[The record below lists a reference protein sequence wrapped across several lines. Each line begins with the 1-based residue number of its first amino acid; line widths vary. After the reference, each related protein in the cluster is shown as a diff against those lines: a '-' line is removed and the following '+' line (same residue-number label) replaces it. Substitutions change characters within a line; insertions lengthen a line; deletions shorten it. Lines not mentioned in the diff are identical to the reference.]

1 MNKLIVLIVLL
12 LVSFKSFSQNDT
24 IVSLKEPVA
33 KLVIK
38 DLVSYD
44 GLKIELKE
52 TVELLTLEQK
62 KVVLKDSVIGTLN
75 TKVLNLQDII
85 GKKDEQF
92 SLEREKS
99 KQLEKELKGQRR
111 KTFLYKVGTYVGVG
125 ATLILLGSSS
135 GN

>member
-1 MNKLIVLIVLL
+1 MRKQILLIILL

-111 KTFLYKVGTYVGVG
+111 KTFLYKVGTYVGAG
-125 ATLILLGSSS
+125 ALLVLFGTK
-135 GN
+135 

>member
-62 KVVLKDSVIGTLN
+62 KIVLKDSVISSLN
-75 TKVLNLQDII
+75 TKVFNLETII
-85 GKKDEQF
+85 SKKDEQF
-92 SLEREKS
+92 NLERQKS
-99 KQLEKELKGQRR
+99 DQLIKELKKEKR
-111 KTFLYKVGTYVGVG
+111 KTFFYKFGTYAAGVL
-125 ATLILLGSSS
+125 TFLYVTK
-135 GN
+135 

>member
-1 MNKLIVLIVLL
+1 MRKRILLIILL

-24 IVSLKEPVA
+24 IVSLREPVA

-38 DLVSYD
+38 DLIEGD
-44 GLKIELKE
+44 GTKIELIS
-52 TVELLTLEQK
+52 TLELLKLEQK

-111 KTFLYKVGTYVGVG
+111 KTFLYKVGTYIG
-125 ATLILLGSSS
+125 AGALLVLLGTK
-135 GN
+135 

>member
-1 MNKLIVLIVLL
+1 MRKRILLIILL

-24 IVSLKEPVA
+24 IVSLREPVA

-38 DLVSYD
+38 DLIEGD
-44 GLKIELKE
+44 GTK
-52 TVELLTLEQK
+52 VELISTLELLKLEQK

-75 TKVLNLQDII
+75 IKVLNLEDII

-99 KQLEKELKGQRR
+99 KQLEKELKRQRR
-111 KTFLYKVGTYVGVG
+111 KTFLYKVGTYIG
-125 ATLILLGSSS
+125 AGALLVLLGT
-135 GN
+135 N

>member
-1 MNKLIVLIVLL
+1 MRKRILLIILL

-24 IVSLKEPVA
+24 IVSLREPVA

-38 DLVSYD
+38 DLIEGD
-44 GLKIELKE
+44 GTK
-52 TVELLTLEQK
+52 VELISTLELLKLEQK

-75 TKVLNLQDII
+75 IKVLNLEDII

-92 SLEREKS
+92 DLEKEKS

-111 KTFLYKVGTYVGVG
+111 KTFLYKVGTYIG
-125 ATLILLGSSS
+125 AGALLVLLGT
-135 GN
+135 N

>member
-1 MNKLIVLIVLL
+1 MRKRILLIILL

-24 IVSLKEPVA
+24 IVSLREPVA

-38 DLVSYD
+38 DLIEGD
-44 GLKIELKE
+44 GTK
-52 TVELLTLEQK
+52 VELISTLELLKLEQK

-75 TKVLNLQDII
+75 IKVLNLEDII

-92 SLEREKS
+92 SLERDKS

-111 KTFLYKVGTYVGVG
+111 KTFLYKVGTYIG
-125 ATLILLGSSS
+125 AGALLVLLGT
-135 GN
+135 N

>member
-1 MNKLIVLIVLL
+1 MRKRILLIILL

-24 IVSLKEPVA
+24 IVSLREPVA

-38 DLVSYD
+38 DLIEGD
-44 GLKIELKE
+44 G
-52 TVELLTLEQK
+52 TRVELISTLELLKLEQK
-62 KVVLKDSVIGTLN
+62 KVLLKDSVIGTLN
-75 TKVLNLQDII
+75 IKVLNLEDII

-111 KTFLYKVGTYVGVG
+111 KTFLYKVGTYIG
-125 ATLILLGSSS
+125 AGALLVLLGT
-135 GN
+135 N

>member
-1 MNKLIVLIVLL
+1 MSKKILLIILL
-12 LVSFKSFSQNDT
+12 LVSFKSFSQTDT
-24 IVSLKEPVA
+24 IVSLREPVA

-38 DLVSYD
+38 DLITGD
-44 GLKIELKE
+44 GAKIELLS
-52 TVELLTLEQK
+52 TQELLKLEQK

-75 TKVLNLQDII
+75 VKIVNLQDII

-111 KTFLYKVGTYVGVG
+111 KTFLYKVGTYVGAG
-125 ATLILLGSSS
+125 ALLVLLGT
-135 GN
+135 N

>member
-1 MNKLIVLIVLL
+1 MRKRILLIILL

-24 IVSLKEPVA
+24 IVSLREPVA

-38 DLVSYD
+38 DLIEGD
-44 GLKIELKE
+44 GTK
-52 TVELLTLEQK
+52 VELISTLELLKLEQK
-62 KVVLKDSVIGTLN
+62 KVLLKDSVIGTLN
-75 TKVLNLQDII
+75 IKVLNLEDII

-111 KTFLYKVGTYVGVG
+111 KTFLYKVGTYIG
-125 ATLILLGSSS
+125 AGAILVLLGT
-135 GN
+135 N

>member
-1 MNKLIVLIVLL
+1 MRKRILLIILL

-24 IVSLKEPVA
+24 IVSLREPVA

-38 DLVSYD
+38 DLIEGD
-44 GLKIELKE
+44 GTKVELISTIELLK
-52 TVELLTLEQK
+52 LEQK

-75 TKVLNLQDII
+75 IKVLNLEDII

-111 KTFLYKVGTYVGVG
+111 KTFLYKVGTYIG
-125 ATLILLGSSS
+125 AGALLVLLGT
-135 GN
+135 N

>member
-1 MNKLIVLIVLL
+1 MRKRILLIILL

-24 IVSLKEPVA
+24 IVSLREPVA

-38 DLVSYD
+38 DLIEGD
-44 GLKIELKE
+44 GTKVELISTIELLK
-52 TVELLTLEQK
+52 LEQK

-75 TKVLNLQDII
+75 IKVLNLEDII

-99 KQLEKELKGQRR
+99 EQLEKELKRQRR
-111 KTFLYKVGTYVGVG
+111 KTFLYKVGTYIG
-125 ATLILLGSSS
+125 AGALLVLLGTQ
-135 GN
+135 

>member
-1 MNKLIVLIVLL
+1 MRKRILLIILL

-24 IVSLKEPVA
+24 IVSLREPVA

-38 DLVSYD
+38 DLIEGD
-44 GLKIELKE
+44 GTK
-52 TVELLTLEQK
+52 VELISTLELLKLEQK

-75 TKVLNLQDII
+75 IKVLNLEDII

-92 SLEREKS
+92 SLEREKA

-111 KTFLYKVGTYVGVG
+111 KTFLYKVGTYIG
-125 ATLILLGSSS
+125 AGALLVLLGT
-135 GN
+135 N